1 MEVFEMKLKKKSFF
15 DEDDENLDPE
25 RRKMK
30 EEQEAKENE
39 LFIQLF
45 YPLSRKQKLEIWKI
59 WENTINEDTF
69 IRKKEIKDYC
79 EENKCD
85 FLTALCSILFK
96 IHYLYRCTYILD
108 DGTIVSKYLSLC
120 YPEFENLKSFL
131 EERYIKYLNNGN
143 PITEEQRET
152 YNLTIEYIKMERFN
166 LEFDQSVELL
176 RLVDPMRIFT
186 FKYILYEEIELKELI
201 KDIGIERQ
209 KNADRY
215 IRENIKIRVK
225 RKIIDSNILF
235 NAHTLDMYYPVSKIE
250 TENNSIVVNDKN
262 TNIVEVNNEREVL
275 FVSQYNSKELEE
287 IFNKS
292 MDKRLFD
299 ANTKLEDFLYVFGNA
314 QKPIDF
320 KRINWINKGKNKSIN
335 KKLLIFF
342 FMKIYNL
349 KPVDVLNEFLT
360 FMNSR
365 VQTQEQS
372 LTLKNKPDS
381 DYNPKE
387 LEGFFPKK

>member
-25 RRKMK
+25 RRKMN
-30 EEQEAKENE
+30 EEQKAKENE

-152 YNLTIEYIKMERFN
+152 YNLMIEYINMERFN

-186 FKYILYEEIELKELI
+186 FKYIHYEEIELKKMIEKLSKDRQNNPDEYINDKLKDSVKWKDAHFKISHQGHI
-201 KDIGIERQ
+201 K
-209 KNADRY
+209 
-215 IRENIKIRVK
+215 
-225 RKIIDSNILF
+225 
-235 NAHTLDMYYPVSKIE
+235 DMYYPVSKIE
-250 TENNSIVVNDKN
+250 TEKSNIEIS
-262 TNIVEVNNEREVL
+262 TNEEVNQLDNKKSNKLKKESPKVEIDIEALKLYFKPSFTAISDNSNFDTFINDLRGALPTYKSKDIATISLLIYESDKL
-275 FVSQYNSKELEE
+275 HNSKKPSTFSKWFAAFC
-287 IFNKS
+287 IMINYN
-292 MDKRLFD
+292 
-299 ANTKLEDFLYVFGNA
+299 NTTCYKPCKLRENM
-314 QKPIDF
+314 
-320 KRINWINKGKNKSIN
+320 
-335 KKLLIFF
+335 KKHS
-342 FMKIYNL
+342 
-349 KPVDVLNEFLT
+349 ET
-360 FMNSR
+360 FYY
-365 VQTQEQS
+365 
-372 LTLKNKPDS
+372 L
-381 DYNPKE
+381 
-387 LEGFFPKK
+387 

>member
-1 MEVFEMKLKKKSFF
+1 MKLKKKSFF

-25 RRKMK
+25 RRKMN
-30 EEQEAKENE
+30 EEQKAKDNE

-45 YPLSRKQKLEIWKI
+45 YPLSRKQELEIWKI

-152 YNLTIEYIKMERFN
+152 YNLMIEYINMERFN

-186 FKYILYEEIELKELI
+186 FKYIHYEEIELKKMIEKLSKDRQNNPDEYINDKLKDSVKWKDAHFKISHQGHI
-201 KDIGIERQ
+201 K
-209 KNADRY
+209 
-215 IRENIKIRVK
+215 
-225 RKIIDSNILF
+225 
-235 NAHTLDMYYPVSKIE
+235 DMYYPVSKIE
-250 TENNSIVVNDKN
+250 TDIKDSKEEKTIKETREILKTKFSETELIRIFNELVKNKYISYDLELFLSCFGYRDEIEDKIIWKSTYVQFEIFISEIVQKEK
-262 TNIVEVNNEREVL
+262 NIVNHTLGLPRKKIDL
-275 FVSQYNSKELEE
+275 WFIDKKSKKIEAVKDINCDE
-287 IFNKS
+287 KS
-292 MDKRLFD
+292 
-299 ANTKLEDFLYVFGNA
+299 Y
-314 QKPIDF
+314 PIY
-320 KRINWINKGKNKSIN
+320 
-335 KKLLIFF
+335 
-342 FMKIYNL
+342 KIIY
-349 KPVDVLNEFLT
+349 P
-360 FMNSR
+360 
-365 VQTQEQS
+365 
-372 LTLKNKPDS
+372 
-381 DYNPKE
+381 
-387 LEGFFPKK
+387 

>member
-1 MEVFEMKLKKKSFF
+1 MKLKKKSFF

-143 PITEEQRET
+143 PITEEQREI
-152 YNLTIEYIKMERFN
+152 YNLMIEYIKMERIK
-166 LEFDQSVELL
+166 LEFDQSLELL

-186 FKYILYEEIELKELI
+186 FKYIHYEEIELKKMIEKLSKDRQNNPDEYINDKLKDSVKWKDAHFKISHQGHI
-201 KDIGIERQ
+201 K
-209 KNADRY
+209 
-215 IRENIKIRVK
+215 
-225 RKIIDSNILF
+225 
-235 NAHTLDMYYPVSKIE
+235 DMYYPVSKIE
-250 TENNSIVVNDKN
+250 TDIKDSKEEKTIKETREILKTKFSETELIRIFNELVKNKYISYDLELFLSCFGYRDEIEDKIIWKSTYVQFEIFISEIVQKEK
-262 TNIVEVNNEREVL
+262 NIVNHTLGLPRKKIDL
-275 FVSQYNSKELEE
+275 WFIDKKSKKIEAVKDINCDE
-287 IFNKS
+287 KS
-292 MDKRLFD
+292 
-299 ANTKLEDFLYVFGNA
+299 Y
-314 QKPIDF
+314 PIY
-320 KRINWINKGKNKSIN
+320 
-335 KKLLIFF
+335 
-342 FMKIYNL
+342 KIIY
-349 KPVDVLNEFLT
+349 P
-360 FMNSR
+360 
-365 VQTQEQS
+365 
-372 LTLKNKPDS
+372 
-381 DYNPKE
+381 
-387 LEGFFPKK
+387 